1 VVTAGLFFP
10 ADSFFRRPEEAM
22 TTPTRPDYRRPLFD
36 FHGVSRTPVIIAGID
51 LVRWGDVHFLRARSK
66 DGAESLVMI
75 SEGRHFLTAMLQER
89 VLPFFAGRDARDLG
103 TMIDEIYVY
112 KWNYKYAGSAF
123 WTTVAWAEAVVL
135 DLLGKAA
142 GKSIGDLLGGRKRD
156 RVPVYVSSL
165 IRETTPEQEVEWVGR
180 RIEETQAKAVKLKI
194 GGRLS
199 RNADALPGR
208 TERLIALARKTWG
221 DAMRIYVDANGS
233 YDAAYALDVATML
246 KAHGVVF
253 FEEPCPFEDLDE
265 TKAVADALDM
275 PVAGGEQD
283 ASLPRFESMARNRVV
298 DILQPD
304 MLYNGG
310 FIRNHRT
317 QVIAQHYG
325 LPLTPH
331 SPYLGPR
338 QALTT
343 HFCAT
348 LPELPIEMEYAAA
361 LPERPMDWY
370 GPQIEVK
377 DGRVAVPT
385 GPGLGIEFAP
395 EVVNGLHAV
404 D

>member
-1 VVTAGLFFP
+1 
-10 ADSFFRRPEEAM
+10 M
-22 TTPTRPDYRRPLFD
+22 TTQTRANYDRPLLD
-36 FHGVSRTPVIIAGID
+36 LRAACPAPVIIERMD
-51 LVRWGDVHFLRARSK
+51 LVRWRDLHFLRARST
-66 DGAESLVMI
+66 DGAQGLVFVG
-75 SEGRHFLTAMLQER
+75 EGRHFLAAMLQER
-89 VLPFFAGRDARDLG
+89 VLPFFAGRDARDLES
-103 TMIDEIYVY
+103 MIDEIYVY

-123 WTTVAWAEAVVL
+123 WTTVAWAEAAIF

-142 GKSIGDLLGGRKRD
+142 GKSVGELLGGRRRD

-165 IRETTPEQEVEWVGR
+165 LRETTPEAEVEWVGR
-180 RIEETQAKAVKLKI
+180 RIEATRARAVKLKI

-208 TERLIALARKTWG
+208 SERLIELARRTWG
-221 DAMRIYVDANGS
+221 AGMRLYVDANGS
-233 YDAAYALDVATML
+233 YDAQRAIDVARML
-246 KAHGVVF
+246 KAHDVVF
-253 FEEPCPFEDLDE
+253 FEEPCPFEDLEE

-283 ASLPRFESMARNRVV
+283 ASLPRFEWMARNRVV

-310 FIRNHRT
+310 FIRNLRT
-317 QVIAQHYG
+317 DIIARHHG

-343 HFCAT
+343 HFCAA
-348 LPELPIEMEYAAA
+348 LPDLPIEMEYAAA
-361 LPERPMDWY
+361 LPEGPTDWY
-370 GPQIEVK
+370 SPAIEARDGHVEVPQ
-377 DGRVAVPT
+377 

-395 EVVNGLHAV
+395 EVVRGLQAV
-404 D
+404 E

>member
-1 VVTAGLFFP
+1 
-10 ADSFFRRPEEAM
+10 M
-22 TTPTRPDYRRPLFD
+22 TTQTRPNYDRPLFKL
-36 FHGVSRTPVIIAGID
+36 HNISSTPVMVESLD
-51 LVRWGDVHFLRARSK
+51 LVRWRDTYFLRARST
-66 DGAESLVMI
+66 DGAQGLVMI
-75 SEGRHFLTAMLQER
+75 HEGRHFLTAMLKEK
-89 VLPFFAGRDARDLG
+89 VLPFFLGRDARDLE

-123 WTTVAWAEAVVL
+123 WTTVAWAEAAL
-135 DLLGKAA
+135 FDLLGKAT

-156 RVPVYVSSL
+156 QVPVYVSSL
-165 IRETTPEQEVEWVGR
+165 IRETTAEQEVEWVGQ
-180 RIEETQAKAVKLKI
+180 RIEQTKAKAVKLKI

-199 RNADALPGR
+199 RNADASPGR
-208 TERLIALARKTWG
+208 TERLIALARQAWG
-221 DAMRIYVDANGS
+221 GAMKIYVDANGS
-233 YDAAYALDVATML
+233 YDAPHAIEVAKML

-283 ASLPRFESMARNRVV
+283 ASLPRFEYMARNRVV

-304 MLYNGG
+304 LFYNGG

-317 QVIAQHYG
+317 NVIAAHYG

-343 HFCAT
+343 HFCAS
-348 LPELPIEMEYAAA
+348 LPALPIEMEYAAA
-361 LPERPMDWY
+361 LPKHPMDWY

-385 GPGLGIEFAP
+385 GPGLGLEFAP
-395 EVVNGLHAV
+395 EVVNGLRLV
-404 D
+404 E

>member
-1 VVTAGLFFP
+1 
-10 ADSFFRRPEEAM
+10 M
-22 TTPTRPDYRRPLFD
+22 TMQTRLNYDRPLFKL
-36 FHGVSRTPVIIAGID
+36 HNVSSTPVIVESID
-51 LVRWGDVHFLRARSK
+51 LVLWGDIHFLRARSR
-66 DGAESLVMI
+66 DGAEGLVMI
-75 SEGRHFLTAMLQER
+75 HEGPHFLTAMLRER
-89 VLPFFAGRDARDLG
+89 VLPFFLGRDARDLE

-123 WTTVAWAEAVVL
+123 WTTVAWAEAAL
-135 DLLGKAA
+135 FDLLGKAT

-156 RVPVYVSSL
+156 QVPVYVSSL
-165 IRETTPEQEVEWVGR
+165 IRETTAEEEVEWVGR
-180 RIEETQAKAVKLKI
+180 RIEQTKAKAVKLKI

-199 RNADALPGR
+199 RNADASPGR
-208 TERLIALARKTWG
+208 TERLIALARQAWG
-221 DAMRIYVDANGS
+221 SDVKIYVDANGS
-233 YDAAYALDVATML
+233 YDAHYALDIAKML
-246 KAHGVVF
+246 KAHNVLF
-253 FEEPCPFEDLDE
+253 FEEPCPFEDLDQ

-283 ASLPRFESMARNRVV
+283 ASLPRFEYMARNRVV

-317 QVIAQHYG
+317 NVIAEHYG

-348 LPELPIEMEYAAA
+348 LPALPIEMEYAAA
-361 LPERPMDWY
+361 LPKHAMDWY
-370 GPQIEVK
+370 GPQIDVK
-377 DGRVAVPT
+377 DGRIAVPT
-385 GPGLGIEFAP
+385 GPGLGIEFVP
-395 EVVNGLHAV
+395 EVVKGLQIV

>member
-1 VVTAGLFFP
+1 MPP
-10 ADSFFRRPEEAM
+10 A
-22 TTPTRPDYRRPLFD
+22 RPDYDRPLFRLHD
-36 FHGVSRTPVIIAGID
+36 ASPSPVIVEGID
-51 LVRWGDVHFLRARSK
+51 LVRWNDIHFLRARSK
-66 DGAESLVMI
+66 DGAEGLVMI
-75 SEGRHFLTAMLQER
+75 NEGRHFLTALLQER
-89 VLPFFAGRDARDLG
+89 ILPFFAGRDARDIES
-103 TMIDEIYVY
+103 MIDEIYVY

-123 WTTVAWAEAVVL
+123 WTTVAWAEAAVL

-142 GKSIGDLLGGRKRD
+142 GRSIGELLGGRRRD

-165 IRETTPEQEVEWVGR
+165 VRETTAEQEVEWVGR
-180 RIEETQAKAVKLKI
+180 RIEATGAKAVKLKI

-199 RNADALPGR
+199 RNADASPGR
-208 TERLIALARKTWG
+208 TERLIALARQQWG
-221 DAMRIYVDANGS
+221 NAMRIYVDANGS
-233 YDAAYALDVATML
+233 YDAQHALTVAAML

-253 FEEPCPFEDLDE
+253 FEEPCPFEDLDA

-283 ASLPRFESMARNRVV
+283 ASLPRFEYMARNRVV

-317 QVIAQHYG
+317 YRIARHYG

-348 LPELPIEMEYAAA
+348 LSELPIEMEYAAA
-361 LPERPMDWY
+361 LPERPQDWY
-370 GPQIEVK
+370 GPRIEVR
-377 DGRVAVPT
+377 DGHVAVPT

-395 EVVNGLHAV
+395 EVVKGLQVVA
-404 D
+404 

>member
-1 VVTAGLFFP
+1 
-10 ADSFFRRPEEAM
+10 M
-22 TTPTRPDYRRPLFD
+22 TTHTRPNYDRPLFD
-36 FHGVSRTPVIIAGID
+36 LHGACSTPVIIAGIE
-51 LVRWGDVHFLRARSK
+51 LVRWGDIHFLRARSK
-66 DGAESLVMI
+66 DGAEGLVMI
-75 SEGRHFLTAMLQER
+75 SEGRHFLTAMLQEK
-89 VLPFFAGRDARDLG
+89 VLPFFAGRDARDLE

-123 WTTVAWAEAVVL
+123 WTTVAWAEAAVF
-135 DLLGKAA
+135 DLLGKAT
-142 GKSIGDLLGGRKRD
+142 GKSIGDLFGGRKRD
-156 RVPVYVSSL
+156 QVPVYVSSL
-165 IRETTPEQEVEWVGR
+165 VRETTPEQEVEWVGQ
-180 RIEETQAKAVKLKI
+180 RIEQTKAKAVKLKI

-199 RNADALPGR
+199 RNADASPGR
-208 TERLIALARKTWG
+208 TERMIALARQTWG
-221 DAMRIYVDANGS
+221 SDMKIYIDANGS
-233 YDAAYALDVATML
+233 YDAPYAIEIARML
-246 KAHGVVF
+246 KEHGVAF
-253 FEEPCPFEDLDE
+253 FEEPCPFEDLDA
-265 TKAVADALDM
+265 TKAVADALEM

-283 ASLPRFESMARNRVV
+283 ASLPRFEFMARNRVV

-317 QVIAQHYG
+317 SVIAQHYG

-361 LPERPMDWY
+361 LPQQPMDWY

-377 DGRVAVPT
+377 DGRVIVPT

-395 EVVNGLHAV
+395 EVVAGLQVV

>member
-1 VVTAGLFFP
+1 
-10 ADSFFRRPEEAM
+10 M
-22 TTPTRPDYRRPLFD
+22 TTQARPDYDRPLFNL
-36 FHGVSRTPVIIAGID
+36 HNVSATAVIIEGID
-51 LVRWGDVHFLRARSK
+51 LVRWRDVHFLRARSRG
-66 DGAESLVMI
+66 GAEGLVMI
-75 SEGRHFLTAMLQER
+75 NEGRHFLTALLKER
-89 VLPFFAGRDARDLG
+89 ILPFFAGRDARDLE

-123 WTTVAWAEAVVL
+123 WTTVAWAEAAVL
-135 DLLGKAA
+135 DLLGKAG
-142 GKSIGDLLGGRKRD
+142 GKSIGDMLGGRKRD
-156 RVPVYVSSL
+156 QVPVYVSSL
-165 IRETTPEQEVEWVGR
+165 IRSTTPEEEVEWVGR
-180 RIEETQAKAVKLKI
+180 RIEQTKAKAVKLKI

-199 RNADALPGR
+199 RNADASPGR

-221 DAMRIYVDANGS
+221 GGMKLYVDANGS
-233 YDAAYALDVATML
+233 YDARYSLEVAKML
-246 KAHGVVF
+246 KEHDVVF

-283 ASLPRFESMARNRVV
+283 ASLPRFEHMARNRVV

-317 QVIAQHYG
+317 NVIARHYG

-331 SPYLGPR
+331 SPYRGPR
-338 QALTT
+338 QALST

-370 GPQIEVK
+370 HPRIEVK
-377 DGRVAVPT
+377 DGLVAVPT

-395 EVVNGLHAV
+395 EVVKGLQIV

>member
-1 VVTAGLFFP
+1 MSTQTQA
-10 ADSFFRRPEEAM
+10 
-22 TTPTRPDYRRPLFD
+22 RPDYDRPLFAL
-36 FHGVSRTPVIIAGID
+36 HALSRAAVIIEGID

-66 DGAESLVMI
+66 DGGTGLVMI
-75 SEGRHFLTAMLQER
+75 SERRHFLTALLKER
-89 VLPFFAGRDARDLG
+89 ILPFFAGRDARDLE

-112 KWNYKYAGSAF
+112 QSNYKYAGPAL
-123 WTTVAWAEAVVL
+123 WTTVAWAEAAVL
-135 DLLGKAA
+135 DLLGKATIR
-142 GKSIGDLLGGRKRD
+142 SIGDLLGGRKRD

-165 IRETTPEQEVEWVGR
+165 LRDTTPEEEVEWVGR
-180 RIEETQAKAVKLKI
+180 RIEQTQAKAVKLKI

-199 RNADALPGR
+199 RNADAAPGR
-208 TERLIALARKTWG
+208 SERLIALARRAWG
-221 DAMRIYVDANGS
+221 DGMKIYVDANGS
-233 YDAAYALDVATML
+233 YDARRSLEVAKML
-246 KAHGVVF
+246 KDHGVVF

-283 ASLPRFESMARNRVV
+283 ASLPRFEYMAKNRVV

-317 QVIAQHYG
+317 NVIARHYG

-338 QALTT
+338 QALST

-348 LPELPIEMEYAAA
+348 LPELPIELEYAAA
-361 LPERPMDWY
+361 LPQRPMDWY

-377 DGRVAVPT
+377 DGMVAVPT

-395 EVVNGLHAV
+395 EVLNGLQTV

>member
-1 VVTAGLFFP
+1 
-10 ADSFFRRPEEAM
+10 M
-22 TTPTRPDYRRPLFD
+22 TTQTRPNYDRPLFNL
-36 FHGVSRTPVIIAGID
+36 HNSSGRAVIIEGID
-51 LVRWGDVHFLRARSK
+51 LVRWRDFHFLRARSN
-66 DGAESLVMI
+66 DGADGLVMI
-75 SEGRHFLTAMLQER
+75 SEGRHFLTAMLKER
-89 VLPFFAGRDARDLG
+89 ILPFFAGRDARDLEA
-103 TMIDEIYVY
+103 MIDEIYVY

-123 WTTVAWAEAVVL
+123 WMAVAWAEAAVF

-156 RVPVYVSSL
+156 HVPVYVSSL
-165 IRETTPEQEVEWVGR
+165 NRETTPEEEVEWVGR
-180 RIEETQAKAVKLKI
+180 RIEQTRAKAVKLKI

-199 RNADALPGR
+199 KNADASPGR
-208 TERLIALARKTWG
+208 TERLIALARQTWG
-221 DAMRIYVDANGS
+221 GEMKIYVDANGS
-233 YDAAYALDVATML
+233 YDARYALEVAKLL
-246 KAHGVVF
+246 KEHNVVF

-283 ASLPRFESMARNRVV
+283 ASLPRFEYMARNRVV

-317 QVIAQHYG
+317 NIIARHYG
-325 LPLTPH
+325 VPLTPH

-338 QALTT
+338 QALST
-343 HFCAT
+343 HFCTT
-348 LPELPIEMEYAAA
+348 LPDLPIEMEYAAA

-370 GPQIEVK
+370 SPRIEVK
-377 DGRVAVPT
+377 DGLVAVPT

-395 EVVNGLHAV
+395 EVLNGLQLV

>member
-1 VVTAGLFFP
+1 
-10 ADSFFRRPEEAM
+10 M
-22 TTPTRPDYRRPLFD
+22 TTHTKPNYDRPLFNL
-36 FHGVSRTPVIIAGID
+36 HNVSSTPVIVESID
-51 LVRWGDVHFLRARSK
+51 LVRWRDIYFLRARSK
-66 DGAESLVMI
+66 GGAAGLVMI
-75 SEGRHFLTAMLQER
+75 HEGSHFLTAMLKEK
-89 VLPFFAGRDARDLG
+89 VLPFFVGRDARDLES
-103 TMIDEIYVY
+103 MIDEIYVY

-123 WTTVAWAEAVVL
+123 WTTVAWVEAAL
-135 DLLGKAA
+135 FDLLGKAS

-156 RVPVYVSSL
+156 QVPVYVSSL
-165 IRETTPEQEVEWVGR
+165 IRETTAEEEVEWVGQ
-180 RIEETQAKAVKLKI
+180 RIEQTKAKAVKLKI

-199 RNADALPGR
+199 RNADASPGR
-208 TERLIALARKTWG
+208 TERLLALARKAWG
-221 DAMRIYVDANGS
+221 SSMKIYIDANGS
-233 YDAAYALDVATML
+233 YDAQYAIDIAKLLKEHNVA
-246 KAHGVVF
+246 F
-253 FEEPCPFEDLDE
+253 FEEPCPFEDLDT

-283 ASLPRFESMARNRVV
+283 ASLPRFEYMARNRVV

-317 QVIAQHYG
+317 NVIAEHYG

-343 HFCAT
+343 HFCAS
-348 LPELPIEMEYAAA
+348 LPKLPIEMEYAAA
-361 LPERPMDWY
+361 LPKQPMDWY

-377 DGRVAVPT
+377 DGMVAVPT
-385 GPGLGIEFAP
+385 GPGLGIEFLP
-395 EVVNGLHAV
+395 EVVSGLKVV

>member
-1 VVTAGLFFP
+1 
-10 ADSFFRRPEEAM
+10 M
-22 TTPTRPDYRRPLFD
+22 TPTRPDYERPLFD
-36 FHGVSRTPVIIAGID
+36 FPAAIRTPVVIES
-51 LVRWGDVHFLRARSK
+51 LELLRWGKIHFLRARSTA
-66 DGAESLVMI
+66 GAEGLVMI
-75 SEGRHFLTAMLQER
+75 YEGPHFLRAMLEER
-89 VLPFFAGRDARDLG
+89 VLPFFIGRDARDLER
-103 TMIDEIYVY
+103 MIDEIYLY

-123 WTTVAWAEAVVL
+123 WTTVAWAEAAVL
-135 DLLGKAA
+135 DLLGKAS

-165 IRETTPEQEVEWVGR
+165 LRDTTPEKEVEWVGR
-180 RIEETQAKAVKLKI
+180 RIEQTGARAVKLKI

-199 RNADALPGR
+199 RNADASPGR
-208 TERLIALARKTWG
+208 TQRLLALARRAWG
-221 DAMRIYVDANGS
+221 DSMKLYIDANGS
-233 YDAAYALDVATML
+233 YDVAHAIEMAKTL
-246 KAHGVVF
+246 GDHGVGF
-253 FEEPCPFEDLDE
+253 FEEPCPFEDLDATRE
-265 TKAVADALDM
+265 VADALSM

-283 ASLPRFESMARNRVV
+283 ASLPRFEHMARNRVV

-317 QVIAQHYG
+317 NVIARHYG

-348 LPELPIEMEYAAA
+348 LPDLPIEMEYAAA
-361 LPERPMDWY
+361 LPDQPMDWY
-370 GPQIEVK
+370 DPPIDVENGT
-377 DGRVAVPT
+377 VAVPT

-395 EVVNGLHAV
+395 EVLRNLEPA

>member
-1 VVTAGLFFP
+1 
-10 ADSFFRRPEEAM
+10 
-22 TTPTRPDYRRPLFD
+22 
-36 FHGVSRTPVIIAGID
+36 
-51 LVRWGDVHFLRARSK
+51 
-66 DGAESLVMI
+66 
-75 SEGRHFLTAMLQER
+75 
-89 VLPFFAGRDARDLG
+89 
-103 TMIDEIYVY
+103 MIDEIYVW
-112 KWNYKYAGSAF
+112 KSNYKYAGSAF
-123 WTTVAWAEAVVL
+123 WITVAWAEAAIL

-165 IRETTPEQEVEWVGR
+165 LRETTPEEEVEWVGR
-180 RIEETQAKAVKLKI
+180 RIEQTNAKAVKLKI

-199 RNADALPGR
+199 RNADASPGR
-208 TERLIALARKTWG
+208 SERLIALARRTWG
-221 DAMRIYVDANGS
+221 SAMKIYVDANGS
-233 YDAAYALDVATML
+233 YDAPYAVDIARMLREHDVA
-246 KAHGVVF
+246 F
-253 FEEPCPFEDLDE
+253 FEEPCPFEDLE
-265 TKAVADALDM
+265 ATKTVADALEM

-283 ASLPRFESMARNRVV
+283 ASLPRFEYMARHRVV

-317 QVIAQHYG
+317 HVIARHYG

-338 QALTT
+338 QTLST

-348 LPELPIEMEYAAA
+348 LPELPIELEFAAA
-361 LPERPMDWY
+361 MPERPMDWY
-370 GPQIEVK
+370 SPRTEVK
-377 DGRVAVPT
+377 DGLIAVPV

-395 EVVNGLHAV
+395 EIVHGLNVV

>member
-1 VVTAGLFFP
+1 
-10 ADSFFRRPEEAM
+10 M
-22 TTPTRPDYRRPLFD
+22 TTPTRPDYGRPLFNL
-36 FHGVSRTPVIIAGID
+36 HGVSSAPVIIEGID
-51 LVRWGDVHFLRARSK
+51 LLQWRDIQFLRARSK
-66 DGAESLVMI
+66 DGAEGLVMI
-75 SEGRHFLTAMLQER
+75 NEGRHFLTAMLTQR
-89 VLPFFAGRDARDLG
+89 ILPFFIGRDARDIEALV
-103 TMIDEIYVY
+103 DEIYVY

-123 WTTVAWAEAVVL
+123 WMTVAWAESAVF

-142 GKSIGDLLGGRKRD
+142 GRSIGDLLGGRKRD
-156 RVPVYVSSL
+156 QVSVYVSSL

-180 RIEETQAKAVKLKI
+180 RIEQTKAKAVKLKI

-199 RNADALPGR
+199 RNADASPGR
-208 TERLIALARKTWG
+208 TERLIALARRTWG
-221 DAMRIYVDANGS
+221 EEMKIYVDANGS
-233 YDAAYALDVATML
+233 YDAPRALEVAKML
-246 KAHGVVF
+246 KEHGVMF

-265 TKAVADALDM
+265 TKAVTDALDM

-283 ASLPRFESMARNRVV
+283 ASLPRFEYMARNRVV

-317 QVIAQHYG
+317 SVIARHYG

-343 HFCAT
+343 QFCAT

-361 LPERPMDWY
+361 LPERAMDWY
-370 GPQIEVK
+370 SPQIDVK
-377 DGRVAVPT
+377 DGRVAVPA
-385 GPGLGIEFAP
+385 GPGLGLEFAP
-395 EVVNGLHAV
+395 EVVNGLQPV
-404 D
+404 S

>member
-1 VVTAGLFFP
+1 M
-10 ADSFFRRPEEAM
+10 RRSIQGKNTIMP
-22 TTPTRPDYRRPLFD
+22 PRPDYERPLFD
-36 FHGVSRTPVIIAGID
+36 LHAATRAPVVIESIELLRCGEI
-51 LVRWGDVHFLRARSK
+51 HFLRARST
-66 DGAESLVMI
+66 DGADGLVMI
-75 SEGRHFLTAMLQER
+75 YEGRHFLRAMLEER
-89 VLPFFAGRDARDLG
+89 VLPFFLGRDARDLEG
-103 TMIDEIYVY
+103 MIDEIYVY

-135 DLLGKAA
+135 DLLGKAS

-165 IRETTPEQEVEWVGR
+165 LRDTTPEQEVEWVGH
-180 RIEETQAKAVKLKI
+180 RIEQTGARAVKLKI

-199 RNADALPGR
+199 RNADASPGR
-208 TERLIALARKTWG
+208 TEALLALARRTWG
-221 DAMRIYVDANGS
+221 PGIKLYIDANGS
-233 YDAAYALDVATML
+233 YDPTYAIDVAKLLTE
-246 KAHGVVF
+246 HGVEF
-253 FEEPCPFEDLDE
+253 FEEPCPFEDLDA
-265 TKAVADALDM
+265 TKEVADALTL

-283 ASLPRFESMARNRVV
+283 ASLPRFEYMARNRVV

-317 QVIAQHYG
+317 NVIAHHYG

-348 LPELPIEMEYAAA
+348 LPDLPIEMEYAAA
-361 LPERPMDWY
+361 LPEQPTDWY
-370 GPQIEVK
+370 SPQIEVK
-377 DGRVAVPT
+377 DGMAAVPT

-395 EVVNGLHAV
+395 DMLRKIEPA
-404 D
+404 

>member
-1 VVTAGLFFP
+1 
-10 ADSFFRRPEEAM
+10 M
-22 TTPTRPDYRRPLFD
+22 TPPDYDRPLFD
-36 FHGVSRTPVIIAGID
+36 LHKVSGTPVTVANID
-51 LVRWGDVHFLRARSK
+51 LVRWRDLHFVRARST
-66 DGAESLVMI
+66 DGAEGLVMI
-75 SEGRHFLTAMLQER
+75 SEGRHILTAMLKER
-89 VLPFFAGRDARDLG
+89 ILPFFVGRDARDLE
-103 TMIDEIYVY
+103 TLVDEIYVY
-112 KWNYKYAGSAF
+112 QSNYKYAGPAF
-123 WTTVAWAEAVVL
+123 WTTVAWTEAAL
-135 DLLGKAA
+135 FDLLGKAA
-142 GKSIGDLLGGRKRD
+142 GKSIGDLLGGRRRD
-156 RVPVYVSSL
+156 EVPVYVSSL
-165 IRETTPEQEVEWVGR
+165 IRETTPEEEIEWVGR
-180 RIEETQAKAVKLKI
+180 RIEQTKAKAVKLKI

-199 RNADALPGR
+199 RNADASPGR
-208 TERLIALARKTWG
+208 SERLIALARKTWG
-221 DAMRIYVDANGS
+221 GEMKIYVDANGS
-233 YDAAYALDVATML
+233 YDAAYALEVAKML

-265 TKAVADALDM
+265 TKVVADGLDM

-283 ASLPRFESMARNRVV
+283 ASLPRFEYMARNRVV

-317 QVIAQHYG
+317 NVIARHYG

-338 QALTT
+338 QALST

-361 LPERPMDWY
+361 LPKQPMDWY

-377 DGRVAVPT
+377 DGVVAVPT
-385 GPGLGIEFAP
+385 GPGLGIDFAP
-395 EVVNGLHAV
+395 EVVNGLQIV

>member
-1 VVTAGLFFP
+1 
-10 ADSFFRRPEEAM
+10 M
-22 TTPTRPDYRRPLFD
+22 TTQTRPDYERPLFNL
-36 FHGVSRTPVIIAGID
+36 HNVSRAAVIIESIE
-51 LVRWGDVHFLRARSK
+51 LVRWRDVHFLRARST
-66 DGAESLVMI
+66 DGAEGLVMI
-75 SEGRHFLTAMLQER
+75 NEGRHFLTAMLKER
-89 VLPFFAGRDARDLG
+89 VLPFFAGRDARDLE

-123 WTTVAWAEAVVL
+123 WTTVAWAEAAVF
-135 DLLGKAA
+135 DLLGKAGA
-142 GKSIGDLLGGRKRD
+142 RSVGDLLGGRKRD

-165 IRETTPEQEVEWVGR
+165 IRNTTPEEEVEWVGR
-180 RIEETQAKAVKLKI
+180 RIEETKARAVKLKI

-199 RNADALPGR
+199 RNADASPGR
-208 TERLIALARKTWG
+208 TERLIALARQTWG
-221 DAMRIYVDANGS
+221 GEMKLYVDANGS
-233 YDAAYALDVATML
+233 YDARHSLEVAKML
-246 KAHGVVF
+246 KEHNVVF

-283 ASLPRFESMARNRVV
+283 ASLPRFEYMARNRVV

-317 QVIAQHYG
+317 NVIARHYG

-338 QALTT
+338 QALST

-361 LPERPMDWY
+361 LPEHPMDWY
-370 GPQIEVK
+370 SPQIEVK
-377 DGRVAVPT
+377 DGLVAVPT

-395 EVVNGLHAV
+395 EVVNGLQIV